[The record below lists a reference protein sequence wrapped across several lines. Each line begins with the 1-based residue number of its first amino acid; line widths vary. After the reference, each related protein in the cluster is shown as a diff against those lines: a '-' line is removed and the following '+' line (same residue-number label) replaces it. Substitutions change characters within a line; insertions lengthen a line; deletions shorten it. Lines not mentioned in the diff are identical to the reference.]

1 MANLSMMESKGV
13 KEQGKQN
20 IKVSG
25 LSNEQRKL
33 PTMQLGGGDRDGGG
47 IYRSNRVTLHLR
59 ICPLSYLALV

>member
-1 MANLSMMESKGV
+1 MWNSRRKWAVANLSMMESKGA

-33 PTMQLGGGDRDGGG
+33 PTMQLGEGG
-47 IYRSNRVTLHLR
+47 
-59 ICPLSYLALV
+59 